1 MRQAIL
7 MAIDRDALISS
18 VYQNMAT
25 PATGPVMS
33 GTWLYDESAAQDS
46 YDPELSRAILDSLG
60 WRLATDGKRYQPDK
74 PVEGMA
80 LYFPILVYDEP
91 GSNVRR
97 NAAEQIAQMLKDV
110 GINASVSI
118 RSYDEVLN
126 NLNSGN
132 FALALCAY
140 NLDVVPD
147 PGFMLLSNAGVN
159 YPGANFSRY
168 NSKDMNTLIR
178 DLRDGCYEANTFRS
192 KMSEILTSIFQRHSV
207 RCALLAHG
215 RVACARSLYGSAGH
229 PRAGTASR
237 RGVLVALK
245 SCFCHFRRA
254 CFAVYLRRRPDIISP
269 GQAATAPRPQARM
282 HANSGKQE
290 KRRDIFPK
298 REQRI
303 FLLLPGAR
311 RKAALLFC
319 AHAI

>member
-1 MRQAIL
+1 
-7 MAIDRDALISS
+7 
-18 VYQNMAT
+18 
-25 PATGPVMS
+25 
-33 GTWLYDESAAQDS
+33 
-46 YDPELSRAILDSLG
+46 
-60 WRLATDGKRYQPDK
+60 
-74 PVEGMA
+74 MA

-192 KMSEILTSIFQRHSV
+192 KMSEIQHQFSNDIPFAALYWRTG
-207 RCALLAHG
+207 ALLA
-215 RVACARSLYGSAGH
+215 RESLYGSAGH

-298 REQRI
+298 GNSVS
-303 FLLLPGAR
+303 FSFCPWS
-311 RKAALLFC
+311 AA
-319 AHAI
+319 